1 MIPTNHVVGEIWTFL
16 RRRAG
21 HREASAFHQAVSAS
35 RRVRI
40 DHVAPEVKGEAWRC
54 EAPAFD
60 GDFVAAGF
68 TEVR

>member
-1 MIPTNHVVGEIWTFL
+1 
-16 RRRAG
+16 
-21 HREASAFHQAVSAS
+21 
-35 RRVRI
+35 VRI